1 MREDTF
7 TVPCVILDS
16 ISADLTVKYEF
27 SEESILIYEI
37 KLTGTDVDLTSKEEQ
52 LRDILEELIEENF
65 NADFASS
72 QDADAEDFGSG
83 SGSGSGY
90 GYSFGSG
97 HGVYHAE

>member
-37 KLTGTDVDLTSKEEQ
+37 KLTGTNVDLTDKEEQ
-52 LRDILEELIEENF
+52 LRDILEELIEEKF
-65 NADFASS
+65 NADFVNS
-72 QDADAEDFGSG
+72 QEADAEDFGSG
-83 SGSGSGY
+83 YGD

-97 HGVYHAE
+97 HGVYHAK

>member
-37 KLTGTDVDLTSKEEQ
+37 NLTGTNVDLTDKEEQ
-52 LRDILEELIEENF
+52 LRDILEELIEEKF
-65 NADFASS
+65 NADFVNS
-72 QDADAEDFGSG
+72 QEADAEDFGSG
-83 SGSGSGY
+83 YGD

-97 HGVYHAE
+97 HGVYHAK

>member
-1 MREDTF
+1 MREDIF

-37 KLTGTDVDLTSKEEQ
+37 KLTGTNVDLTDKEEQ
-52 LRDILEELIEENF
+52 LRDILEELIEEKF
-65 NADFASS
+65 NADFVNS
-72 QDADAEDFGSG
+72 QEADAEDFGYG
-83 SGSGSGY
+83 D

>member
-27 SEESILIYEI
+27 SEESVLIYEI
-37 KLTGTDVDLTSKEEQ
+37 KLTGTNVDLTDKEEQ

-72 QDADAEDFGSG
+72 QELDAEDFGSG
-83 SGSGSGY
+83 Y
-90 GYSFGSG
+90 GDAYSFGSG
-97 HGVYHAE
+97 HGVYYAE